1 MRHVRTSLTATLLLG
16 LVAPAHAFGTTVTMN
31 RIDANGVGQ
40 PVGTVTLS
48 ESPQG
53 LVLRPDLKGLP
64 PGARGFHVHQ
74 NPDCGPGMN
83 NGQMAAG
90 FAAGGHYDP
99 ADTKTHRGPQG
110 QGHLGDL
117 PALVVDQQGNANQPV
132 VAQRLSMRDVQGR
145 SLMIH
150 AGGDNYADEPQ
161 PLGGGAGR
169 IACGDIR

>member
-1 MRHVRTSLTATLLLG
+1 MRGTTILAVAAVLG
-16 LVAPAHAFGTTVTMN
+16 LAPLAASATTVTMN

-40 PVGTVTLS
+40 PVGTVTLT
-48 ESPQG
+48 ETPQG

-64 PGARGFHVHQ
+64 AGPRGFHVHQ

-169 IACGDIR
+169 IACGVIR